1 MPTAPFVWEPG
12 DEVLVSSGGLGVVG
26 MLFHSLPLGKQ
37 RNGSI
42 LPGAQEPEI
51 SHRDVVASYLGLL
64 TQGKNDFD
72 HVEALRE
79 DDFFAV
85 SLGLARVPS
94 SPTLRQRLDQAASAV
109 GDQWKMAL
117 LDGSDE
123 LLRRHARCAPLH
135 IGTQDYVPLDIDVSP
150 FDNGKTKKEGV
161 SRTYKGCDGFAPVF
175 GYLGQQG
182 WALAG

>member
-1 MPTAPFVWEPG
+1 MPKAPFVWEPG

-94 SPTLRQRLDQAASAV
+94 SPTLR
-109 GDQWKMAL
+109 
-117 LDGSDE
+117 
-123 LLRRHARCAPLH
+123 
-135 IGTQDYVPLDIDVSP
+135 
-150 FDNGKTKKEGV
+150 
-161 SRTYKGCDGFAPVF
+161 
-175 GYLGQQG
+175 
-182 WALAG
+182 